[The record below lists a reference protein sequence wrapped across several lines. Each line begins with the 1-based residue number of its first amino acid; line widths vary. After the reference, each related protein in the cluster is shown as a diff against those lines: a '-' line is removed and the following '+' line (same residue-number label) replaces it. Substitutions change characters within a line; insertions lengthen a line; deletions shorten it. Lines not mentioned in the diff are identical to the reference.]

1 MRIGFDRQTFTI
13 QRYGGIS
20 RYFSDL
26 YLGLSQRPEVEAE
39 LLFRRHQNAYLA
51 EEGIGI
57 TLGYHPGPQQKSLKN
72 NWDANDFGQA

>member
-26 YLGLSQRPEVEAE
+26 YLGLRQRPEVEAD

-51 EEGIGI
+51 EKGIGVK
-57 TLGYHPGPQQKSLKN
+57 LHPIAAKFYIK
-72 NWDANDFGQA
+72 